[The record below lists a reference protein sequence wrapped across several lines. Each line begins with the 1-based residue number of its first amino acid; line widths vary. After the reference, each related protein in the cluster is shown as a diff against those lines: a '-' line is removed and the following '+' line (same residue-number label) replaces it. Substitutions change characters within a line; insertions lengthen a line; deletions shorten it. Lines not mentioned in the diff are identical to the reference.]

1 MTNPINDNLIRI
13 YVFVFISRNTRKIPK
28 IHCWITCFPLYHDQ
42 RMWHDGDHL
51 LIYNPLGFYLDGIGL
66 MRNYISYLIL

>member
-13 YVFVFISRNTRKIPK
+13 YVFVFISRNTRKILK
-28 IHCWITCFPLYHDQ
+28 IHYWIICFALYHDQ

-66 MRNYISYLIL
+66 MRSSISYPVL

>member
-1 MTNPINDNLIRI
+1 MIIPINHNLIRI
-13 YVFVFISRNTRKIPK
+13 YVFVFISRNTRKILK
-28 IHCWITCFPLYHDQ
+28 IHYWIICFALYHDQ